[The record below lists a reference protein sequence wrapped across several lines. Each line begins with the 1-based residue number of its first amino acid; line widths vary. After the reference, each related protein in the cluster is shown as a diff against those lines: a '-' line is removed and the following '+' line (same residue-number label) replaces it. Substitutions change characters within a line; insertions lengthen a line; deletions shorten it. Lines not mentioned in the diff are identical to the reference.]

1 MLARFATRSWVI
13 KERCSTTAL
22 TIVGLSVREATE
34 TRCTRS
40 SLDYLRLEAWIE
52 RPVLPLSVTALPT
65 KMVSARRQRYLGRG
79 QRVQQHLP

>member
-1 MLARFATRSWVI
+1 MLARFATRIWVI
-13 KERCSTTAL
+13 KERCSTTDL

-40 SLDYLRLEAWIE
+40 SLEYLRLEAWIE

-65 KMVSARRQRYLGRG
+65 KLVSARRQRYLGRG